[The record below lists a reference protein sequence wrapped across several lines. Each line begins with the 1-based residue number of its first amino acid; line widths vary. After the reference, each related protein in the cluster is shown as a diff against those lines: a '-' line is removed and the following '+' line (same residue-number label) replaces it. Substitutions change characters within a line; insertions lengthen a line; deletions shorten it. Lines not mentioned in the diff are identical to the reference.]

1 MQPASICYNKA
12 MPYPVDS
19 IRAQFPVLV
28 RNSSGD
34 KPLAFLDSTATT
46 QKPECMIEAM
56 DKFYREHY
64 SSVKRGVYRLSEQT
78 TQAYEATRR
87 NVAKF
92 LNAASENEIVFTR
105 GTTESINL
113 VAWSYGRKFFKPGD
127 EILISALEHHANIVP
142 WQLIAEERGATIQVI
157 PVDDNGDLILSEIP
171 RLLKPGIT
179 KMLAITHISNSIG
192 TENPIAEIIRTTR
205 ELSPETKILID
216 AAQSAPHLKIDVQAL
231 DCDFLAFS
239 GHKMYGPTG
248 IGCLYAKYTILDA
261 MPPWH
266 GGGEMIQ
273 KVTFHHTTYAAPPAR
288 FEAGTPPIAEVIGL
302 GAALNWIQQI
312 GINEIYQHEMEMLDY
327 ALKQLEQVDG
337 LHILGTPAKRGAL
350 LSFTLDAA
358 HPHDAAMILDE
369 ENIAVRSGHHCAQPV
384 MDRFH
389 VPATIR
395 ASFGAYSMPWE
406 IDRLVQGLKRVVK
419 IFG

>member
-1 MQPASICYNKA
+1 

-192 TENPIAEIIRTTR
+192 TENPIAEIIRTVR

-216 AAQSAPHLKIDVQAL
+216 AAQSAPHLKMDVQAL

-248 IGCLYAKYTILDA
+248 IGCLYAKYAILDA

-312 GINEIYQHEMEMLDY
+312 GINEIYQHEMEMLNY
-327 ALKQLEQVDG
+327 ALKQFEQVEG

>member
-1 MQPASICYNKA
+1 

-192 TENPIAEIIRTTR
+192 TENPIAEIIRTVR

-248 IGCLYAKYTILDA
+248 IGCLYAKYAILDA

-266 GGGEMIQ
+266 G
-273 KVTFHHTTYAAPPAR
+273 
-288 FEAGTPPIAEVIGL
+288 
-302 GAALNWIQQI
+302 
-312 GINEIYQHEMEMLDY
+312 
-327 ALKQLEQVDG
+327 
-337 LHILGTPAKRGAL
+337 
-350 LSFTLDAA
+350 
-358 HPHDAAMILDE
+358 
-369 ENIAVRSGHHCAQPV
+369 
-384 MDRFH
+384 
-389 VPATIR
+389 
-395 ASFGAYSMPWE
+395 
-406 IDRLVQGLKRVVK
+406 
-419 IFG
+419 

>member
-1 MQPASICYNKA
+1 

-192 TENPIAEIIRTTR
+192 TENPIAEIIRTVR

-216 AAQSAPHLKIDVQAL
+216 AAQSAPHLKMDVQAL

-248 IGCLYAKYTILDA
+248 IGCLYAKYAILDA

-312 GINEIYQHEMEMLDY
+312 GIQEIRQHEMEMLDY

-406 IDRLVQGLKRVVK
+406 IDRLVQGIERVVK

>member
-1 MQPASICYNKA
+1 

-192 TENPIAEIIRTTR
+192 TENPIAEIIRTVR

>member
-1 MQPASICYNKA
+1 

-192 TENPIAEIIRTTR
+192 TENPIAEIIRTVR

-248 IGCLYAKYTILDA
+248 IGCLYAKYAILDA

-312 GINEIYQHEMEMLDY
+312 GIYEIYQHEMEMLNY

>member
-1 MQPASICYNKA
+1 

-87 NVAKF
+87 NVAQF
-92 LNAASENEIVFTR
+92 LNATSENEIVFTR

-192 TENPIAEIIRTTR
+192 TENPIAEIIRTVR

-248 IGCLYAKYTILDA
+248 IGCLYAKYAILDA

-312 GINEIYQHEMEMLDY
+312 GIQEIRQHEMEMLDY

-406 IDRLVQGLKRVVK
+406 IDRLVQGLERVVK

>member
-1 MQPASICYNKA
+1 MKTMS
-12 MPYPVDS
+12 YPVDS
-19 IRAQFPVLV
+19 IRSQFPVLV
-28 RNSSGD
+28 RNATGD

-46 QKPECMIEAM
+46 QKPECVIDAM

-87 NVAKF
+87 NIAKF
-92 LNAASENEIVFTR
+92 LNAASENEIIFTR

-113 VAWSYGRKFFKPGD
+113 VAWSYGRRFFRTGD
-127 EILISALEHHANIVP
+127 EILISTLEHHANIVP
-142 WQLIAEERGATIQVI
+142 WQLIAEERGCSIRVI

-192 TENPIAEIIRTTR
+192 TENPLEKIIQIAR
-205 ELSPETKILID
+205 EVSPETKILVD
-216 AAQSAPHLKIDVQAL
+216 AAQSAPHLSIDVQAL

-248 IGCLYAKYTILDA
+248 IGCLYAKYALLES

-273 KVTFHHTTYAAPPAR
+273 QVTFHHTTYAAPPAR

-302 GAALNWIQQI
+302 GAALNWIQQV
-312 GINEIYQHEMEMLDY
+312 GIEEIHQHEVEILSY
-327 ALKQLEQVDG
+327 ALEKLQQVPG
-337 LHILGTPAKRGAL
+337 LHILGNPAKRGAL
-350 LSFTLDAA
+350 VSFTLEAA

-395 ASFGAYSMPWE
+395 ASFGAYTMSWE
-406 IDRLVQGLKRVVK
+406 IDRLVQGLERVVK

>member
-1 MQPASICYNKA
+1 

-46 QKPECMIEAM
+46 QKPECMIDAM
-56 DKFYREHY
+56 NKFYREHY

-192 TENPIAEIIRTTR
+192 TENPIAEIIRTVR

-248 IGCLYAKYTILDA
+248 IGCLYAKYAILDA

>member
-1 MQPASICYNKA
+1 

-192 TENPIAEIIRTTR
+192 TENPIAEIIRTVR

-216 AAQSAPHLKIDVQAL
+216 AAQSAPHLKMDVQAL

-248 IGCLYAKYTILDA
+248 IGCLYAKYAILDV

-406 IDRLVQGLKRVVK
+406 IDRLVQGLERVVK

>member
-1 MQPASICYNKA
+1 

-87 NVAKF
+87 NVAQF
-92 LNAASENEIVFTR
+92 LNATSENEIVFTR

-192 TENPIAEIIRTTR
+192 TENPIAEIIRTVR

-248 IGCLYAKYTILDA
+248 IGCLYAKYAILDA

-312 GINEIYQHEMEMLDY
+312 GIQEIRQHEMEMLDY